1 MKSVRY
7 ITLLLAGVSFMPV
20 FAAGDLDAEYAGWK
34 FEMSATKKM
43 TVEQDGKKLLS
54 GVTMTALDAND
65 AELQS
70 DKYSSVTKK
79 EENVNDAFGEGRRF
93 TWTFTKDGNPNLEQ
107 IVTVY
112 TGQPYALFEGA
123 VVAPSGTTSS
133 RQINPIVVATTNTL
147 PLPTSENRVYNMPF
161 ANDNWA
167 TFATVRWSTGQ
178 PVTSCE
184 ATALFNVES
193 REGLVIGS
201 VDHSVWKSSITVT
214 PNSTNRMRR
223 LVVNA
228 GYVSPRTWDN
238 GNFGNNSPMEKHGA
252 VKGSRVV
259 SPKFMVGFFN
269 DWREGLECYGKANTV
284 LCPKLEMKTGDK
296 ALFGWQSWGG
306 QEAQLNFTSTMS
318 VLDFFERELKPLDFA
333 GEDGVCWMVLDSFW
347 DNMSRMERRQ
357 FAQRCKEMG
366 YRPGIYHTPF
376 SLWLGSDNEV
386 SDYPY
391 ETVDGKTYSRKDVV
405 LTANGKPR
413 KISAYSLDPTH
424 PAVKEANRKR
434 FQEFKDDGFEFVK
447 IDFMNNGSQE
457 ADRWYDPNI
466 TTGMMAYNYGMDYIL
481 EMAGDMVLDFSIA
494 PVFPAKAHV
503 RRIGCDAWG
512 ELNNSMYTL
521 NCIDGSWWLDQCY
534 SFNDPD
540 HMCLNKVFTG
550 KGSPD
555 ENEARIRYTCGLIT
569 GMTLLGGTYA
579 YEGATMKYNDKDVKI
594 VGTDA
599 ERARVVKFAGNKD
612 LTEVGRLGRSFRPV
626 EGTFTYLTSLYATDD
641 IATDNEFVLDTPDA
655 FYYVVFNYERSKQ
668 FDKEVDYNRL
678 GVNPAEFV
686 NVKELWNGATYA
698 PSDVKVSVPAK
709 DVRIYRFERAGYSGV
724 ESVASDDSNTVVTTA
739 ENGKI
744 NVTAYAPISSINV
757 YGIDGSAINSLN
769 IFEEN
774 VMSAEI
780 SADGAY
786 GVVIVAVK
794 LQSGYNCF
802 KKVIVK

>member
-54 GVTMTALDAND
+54 GVTMTALDQND
-65 AELQS
+65 TELQS
-70 DKYSSVTKK
+70 DKYSSVSKK
-79 EENVNDAFGEGRRF
+79 EEDVNDAFGSGRRF

-112 TGQPYALFEGA
+112 SDLPYALFEGA

-133 RQINPIVVATTNTL
+133 RQINPIVISTTNTL

-184 ATALFNVES
+184 ATALFNVDS

-201 VDHSVWKSSITVT
+201 VDHSVWKSSVTVT
-214 PNSTNRMRR
+214 PNSSNRMRR

-457 ADRWYDPNI
+457 ADHWYDPNI

-521 NCIDGSWWLDQCY
+521 NCINGSWWLDQCY

-540 HMCLNKVFTG
+540 HMCLTKVFTG
-550 KGSPD
+550 KGSSD

-579 YEGATMKYNDKDVKI
+579 YEGATMKYNDQNVKI

-612 LTEVGRLGRSFRPV
+612 LTEVGRLGRSFRPI
-626 EGTFTYLTSLYATDD
+626 EGTFSYLTSLYATDD
-641 IATDNEFVLDTPDA
+641 IATDNEFVLDTPNA
-655 FYYVVFNYERSKQ
+655 FYYVVFNYDRSKQ
-668 FDKEVDYNRL
+668 FDKDVDFNRL

-686 NVKELWNGATYA
+686 NVKELWNGVSSA
-698 PSDVKVSVPAK
+698 PSSLRVSVPAK

-724 ESVASDDSNTVVTTA
+724 ESVASDDSNTVITTA

-769 IFEEN
+769 ILEEN
-774 VMSAEI
+774 VTSAEI
-780 SADGAY
+780 SAEAAH
-786 GVVIVAVK
+786 GVAIVAVK
-794 LQSGYNCF
+794 LQSGYNSF